1 MPVPPLPALTVATNE
16 SPRSNSTFTD
26 QDHNSHPPSPTAP
39 PYSPITPVMSSSTI
53 NGNSNDYQS
62 APPPTTPQPPPLLPF
77 SESDN
82 SDAIALR
89 SAISILQ
96 IQRQQSLRD
105 LKTLEQLKK
114 AAVADP
120 ETFAADVASGRLKT
134 ASANGPL
141 AGPNVGKEHKGFAD
155 DFQDSA
161 LDSDEED
168 ERSSQTASKFG
179 SVPGPQNIVRSPPIN
194 WAKYHI
200 VGESLDK
207 LHEEQRAR
215 PKPGQPRRDDDSLR
229 APKHVI
235 AAPYSPWTDKLT
247 DTSPMRTRSLAKKQE
262 WWHLFI
268 GCSCDTYS
276 YAFPYL
282 VRGRPRTWYRHYEA
296 DDARPQL
303 L

>member
-1 MPVPPLPALTVATNE
+1 MPVPTLPALNVATNE

-26 QDHNSHPPSPTAP
+26 QDHNSHPPSPPAP

-53 NGNSNDYQS
+53 DENSNDYQS
-62 APPPTTPQPPPLLPF
+62 GLPPTSPQPPPLLPF

-105 LKTLEQLKK
+105 LKTLELLKK

-120 ETFAADVASGRLKT
+120 ETFAADFASGRLKT
-134 ASANGPL
+134 ASANGPFV
-141 AGPNVGKEHKGFAD
+141 GPSVGKEHKGLAD

-168 ERSSQTASKFG
+168 ERSCKAASKFG
-179 SVPGPQNIVRSPPIN
+179 SVPGPQNIVRCPPIN

-215 PKPGQPRRDDDSLR
+215 PTSGQPRRDGDPLR

-235 AAPYSPWTDKLT
+235 AAPYSPWTDKLR
-247 DTSPMRTRSLAKKQE
+247 DISPMRTRSVAKKEQ
-262 WWHLFI
+262 
-268 GCSCDTYS
+268 
-276 YAFPYL
+276 
-282 VRGRPRTWYRHYEA
+282 
-296 DDARPQL
+296 
-303 L
+303 